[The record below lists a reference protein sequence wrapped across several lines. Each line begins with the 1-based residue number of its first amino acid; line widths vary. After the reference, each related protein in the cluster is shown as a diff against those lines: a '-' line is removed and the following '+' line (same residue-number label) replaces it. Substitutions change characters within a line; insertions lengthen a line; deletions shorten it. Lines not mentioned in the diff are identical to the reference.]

1 MATVQLKLENVQIAL
16 STLLVAKPF
25 KNTPPRYSATFQVV
39 KGSAQEK
46 ALWKAI
52 EEAAKLEWGKK
63 ADAKLEEFKH
73 VKQQF
78 CVQDGDKSHFEPSH
92 GTWRITA
99 HRHEKHGAPELRTRK
114 NTPITQEGVIYDGC
128 YVNADLDIWT
138 QDGEN
143 AGIRCGLVGV
153 QFVGDGP
160 AFGGARKGSSFGSL
174 ETDDDEV

>member
-16 STLLVAKPF
+16 STLLTAKPF
-25 KNTPPRYSATFQVV
+25 KNTPPRFSATFQVA
-39 KGSAQEK
+39 KGSKQDK

-52 EEAAKLEWGKK
+52 EEAAEQAWGKK
-63 ADAKLEEFKH
+63 GAAKVEAFKP

-78 CVQDGDKSHFEPSH
+78 CVQDGDKSDFEPSH

-99 HRHEKHGAPELRTRK
+99 HRSEKHGAPELRTRK

-128 YVNADLDIWT
+128 FVNADLDIWT

-143 AGIRCGLVGV
+143 PGIRCGLVGV
-153 QFVGDGP
+153 QFVEDGP

-174 ETDDDEV
+174 ETDDEV